1 MTDAWDCVH
10 DAWEYRDGS
19 LYWRVAAGRGVS
31 VKRPGDLVAPAPDP
45 HGYQFVTWQ
54 RKHYAVHRVVF
65 LLVHGWL
72 PECIDHIDGDPGN
85 NRVGN
90 LRPATH
96 LQNMRNAKTRKDNTS
111 GVKNVYWHK
120 QIRRWAVRLSIGGKQ
135 VAFGCFATLDE
146 ASAAAEQARA
156 DTFGEFARH
165 A

>member
-10 DAWEYRDGS
+10 DVWEYRDGS

-45 HGYQFVTWQ
+45 HGYQFVTWR

-72 PECIDHIDGDPGN
+72 PEFVDHIDGDPGN

-120 QIRRWAVRLSIGGKQ
+120 QIRRWSVRLSIKGKQ
-135 VAFGCFATLDE
+135 VSFGCYATLDE
-146 ASAAAEQARA
+146 ASAAAERARA
-156 DTFGEFARH
+156 STFGEFARH